1 MQVAVYADKVMF
13 IEKLAFISKI
23 PIEVPPHILLFDI
36 ASGLQALMQERK
48 QYLMGSIAAAI

>member
-23 PIEVPPHILLFDI
+23 PIEVPPHVLLFDI

-48 QYLMGSIAAAI
+48 QYLMGSIAAAM